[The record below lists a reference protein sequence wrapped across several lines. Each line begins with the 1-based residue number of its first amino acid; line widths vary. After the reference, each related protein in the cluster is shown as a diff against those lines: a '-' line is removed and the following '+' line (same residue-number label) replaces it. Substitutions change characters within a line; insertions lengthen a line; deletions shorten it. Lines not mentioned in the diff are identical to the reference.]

1 MSSDLSAL
9 SELVR
14 EHCRSSG
21 YAVLSEGH
29 TDERHV
35 VFSLTTADQAGPVRI
50 RFDGEVFALTMADA
64 YSWHE
69 FAYREQDRLDAL
81 KDLLGFL
88 DAYADPRTTEVPARR
103 LLGRRRRK
111 LLVSNGA
118 VLRRNG
124 WNAGPS
130 PIDGAR

>member
-1 MSSDLSAL
+1 MSSNLSAL
-9 SELVR
+9 SELVK
-14 EHCRSSG
+14 EHCRLSG
-21 YAVLSEGH
+21 YVVLSEDH

-35 VFSLTTADQAGPVRI
+35 VFSLATTDQAGPVRI
-50 RFDGEVFALTMADA
+50 WFDGEVFALTMADA

-69 FAYREQDRLDAL
+69 FAYREEDRLDAL

-88 DAYADPRTTEVPARR
+88 DAYADPRTTEVTARR

-118 VLRRNG
+118 VLRGNG
-124 WNAGPS
+124 WNSGPS
-130 PIDGAR
+130 PTEGAR